1 MVLSSSERDDLVRR
15 VEQKLGRWGVRRDVI
30 RDVVDRTLGALP
42 AAEPATVASG
52 DGSREG
58 SREGSRHG
66 SRDGSREGV
75 RDGSREG
82 VRDGSREGV
91 REEQREGRG
100 GAARGVAI
108 VAAASTPD
116 LASRLRRELEG
127 SGVTIHRMA
136 VATEGRFTVAT
147 IAVPEASEGAVRSAA
162 EALGARISWRGG
174 GR

>member
-52 DGSREG
+52 DGS
-58 SREGSRHG
+58 
-66 SRDGSREGV
+66 

>member
-42 AAEPATVASG
+42 AAEPASVASR
-52 DGSREG
+52 DG

-66 SRDGSREGV
+66 S
-75 RDGSREG
+75 
-82 VRDGSREGV
+82 RDGSREGV

>member
-1 MVLSSSERDDLVRR
+1 
-15 VEQKLGRWGVRRDVI
+15 
-30 RDVVDRTLGALP
+30 
-42 AAEPATVASG
+42 
-52 DGSREG
+52 
-58 SREGSRHG
+58 
-66 SRDGSREGV
+66 
-75 RDGSREG
+75 
-82 VRDGSREGV
+82 
-91 REEQREGRG
+91 
-100 GAARGVAI
+100 VAI

-127 SGVTIHRMA
+127 GGVTIHRMA

>member
-42 AAEPATVASG
+42 AAEPASVASR

-66 SRDGSREGV
+66 S
-75 RDGSREG
+75 
-82 VRDGSREGV
+82 RDGSREGV

>member
-42 AAEPATVASG
+42 AAEPASVAS
-52 DGSREG
+52 
-58 SREGSRHG
+58 
-66 SRDGSREGV
+66 
-75 RDGSREG
+75 
-82 VRDGSREGV
+82 RDGSREGV

>member
-42 AAEPATVASG
+42 AAEPATVASR
-52 DGSREG
+52 D
-58 SREGSRHG
+58 G

>member
-1 MVLSSSERDDLVRR
+1 
-15 VEQKLGRWGVRRDVI
+15 
-30 RDVVDRTLGALP
+30 
-42 AAEPATVASG
+42 
-52 DGSREG
+52 
-58 SREGSRHG
+58 
-66 SRDGSREGV
+66 
-75 RDGSREG
+75 
-82 VRDGSREGV
+82 
-91 REEQREGRG
+91 
-100 GAARGVAI
+100 AARGVAI

>member
-58 SREGSRHG
+58 
-66 SRDGSREGV
+66 
-75 RDGSREG
+75 
-82 VRDGSREGV
+82 V

-127 SGVTIHRMA
+127 GGVTIHRMA

>member
-42 AAEPATVASG
+42 AAEPASVAS
-52 DGSREG
+52 
-58 SREGSRHG
+58 
-66 SRDGSREGV
+66 